1 MLRFLWNHPM
11 QRRVSLLTTV
21 AVALAVIVFSVLG
34 YLALRSTIVSASQG
48 IARGIAED
56 LVAPVAGA
64 MSTTGSL
71 PAELRQPG
79 GVLVEV
85 LGPDGSVL
93 TVPGEQQR
101 LVVGPEDREATGP
114 AGTTVERIGEA
125 ADGERYAV
133 AAVPLPGTGSA
144 LLVARPLAPVLEILR
159 VQRLILLGVSIAG
172 ILTAAVVGVAVGLSG
187 LRPMRR
193 LTEAVEHVTATQ
205 DYQPIASPYA
215 KGDLATPR
223 HLVQP
228 AAGLAEHDAGAPVA
242 PRRRRRARA
251 ADPVDEHAHQRGPAA
266 VRRAPGC
273 PHRRGEGAVLG
284 DLQGQLGE
292 LADMVGDLVHV
303 ARDDSALA
311 LAPLDVRDVVES
323 SLDRV
328 RRRALG
334 ATFDVALDPL
344 FVVANADSLGRA
356 VTNLLDNAVKWSP
369 AGGVIRVRLVGNRLQ
384 VSDAGPGIPDAD
396 LPYVFDRFFRG
407 ETGRKTKGTGL
418 GLSIV
423 AKTMDEMGGTVVAG
437 RSAEGGASSPC
448 SCPASR
454 AGGGLPPARPGDGLN
469 GWRRARAGHEGG
481 LPAGVEQGVDQP
493 PPSPPPGRGP
503 RRPPRGWRTRARA
516 T

>member
-1 MLRFLWNHPM
+1 M

-21 AVALAVIVFSVLG
+21 AVALAVIVFSALG
-34 YLALRSTIVSASQG
+34 YLALRSTIISASQG
-48 IARGIAED
+48 IAQGIAED
-56 LVAPVAGA
+56 LVAPVADVV
-64 MSTTGSL
+64 STTGAL
-71 PAELRQPG
+71 PAEMRQPG

-85 LGPDGSVL
+85 LGPEGTAL

-101 LVVGPEDREATGP
+101 LVVRPEDREATGP
-114 AGTTVERIGEA
+114 AGTPVQRIGEA
-125 ADGERYAV
+125 AGGERYAV
-133 AAVPLPGTGSA
+133 AAVPLAGTGSA

-193 LTEAVEHVTATQ
+193 LTEAVQHVTATQ
-205 DYQPIASPYA
+205 DYQPIASPYV
-215 KGDLATPR
+215 KGDLATLAASFN
-223 HLVQP
+223 HL
-228 AAGLAEHDAGAPVA
+228 LASLSTTRERQSRLVADAGHELRTPLTSM
-242 PRRRRRARA
+242 RTN
-251 ADPVDEHAHQRGPAA
+251 VDLLRSD
-266 VRRAPGC
+266 VRRGALSVEA
-273 PHRRGEGAVLG
+273 REAVLG
-284 DLQGQLGE
+284 DLQSQLGE
-292 LADMVGDLVHV
+292 LSDMIGDLVHV

-369 AGGVIRVRLVGNRLQ
+369 PGGVIRVRLVGNRLH
-384 VSDAGPGIPDAD
+384 VSDAGPGISDAD

-407 ETGRKTKGTGL
+407 ETGRKTTGTGL

-423 AKTMDEMGGTVVAG
+423 AKVMDELGGTVVAG
-437 RSAEGGASSPC
+437 RSAEGGAKFTLQLPGVTSREAVSHVLV
-448 SCPASR
+448 PAT
-454 AGGGLPPARPGDGLN
+454 G
-469 GWRRARAGHEGG
+469 
-481 LPAGVEQGVDQP
+481 
-493 PPSPPPGRGP
+493 
-503 RRPPRGWRTRARA
+503 
-516 T
+516 